1 MPRKE
6 GANEIRID
14 SAVFEIGTGLS
25 LAKIRDSLQVKNK
38 YIISNNS
45 TKFNKFRVIQPLS
58 AGLNTITHNLNLAN
72 TAVQVTLEDAVT
84 GSQIS
89 FKKLPSGELTN
100 STAITVSGAVTS
112 AIITIIG

>member
-1 MPRKE
+1 MPIKE
-6 GANEIRID
+6 GKNLIRLNSGVI
-14 SAVFEIGTGLS
+14 EIGTGLE
-25 LAKIRDSLQVKNK
+25 LTKVRDDLQVKSK
-38 YIISNNS
+38 YIISKS
-45 TKFNKFRVIQPLS
+45 PTKFRVIQGLS
-58 AGLNTITHNLNLAN
+58 AGINTITHNLNLSN
-72 TAVQVTLEDAVT
+72 TAVQVTIEDAIT